1 MPIRLFKERV
11 ICNWRKFIRM
21 SIRRSRYPAKLT
33 KSRQAMRSGRASTG
47 LERRVLAIALAPS
60 ELIGVAETARAR
72 YAGCQRRFFHIRRR
86 KIMTLNPL
94 KARTGI
100 AALTFAAA
108 VVPFV
113 LASPA
118 KAITNRMC
126 T

>member
-1 MPIRLFKERV
+1 GK
-11 ICNWRKFIRM
+11 RK
-21 SIRRSRYPAKLT
+21 RRPGSPARFGGGGARGTAEDGEKMKGGT
-33 KSRQAMRSGRASTG
+33 
-47 LERRVLAIALAPS
+47 VL
-60 ELIGVAETARAR
+60 GNGARAGGVDGGGGDGASHGR
-72 YAGCQRRFFHIRRR
+72 LVVSAGIFHRRRR

-94 KARTGI
+94 KSRTGI

>member
-1 MPIRLFKERV
+1 
-11 ICNWRKFIRM
+11 
-21 SIRRSRYPAKLT
+21 
-33 KSRQAMRSGRASTG
+33 
-47 LERRVLAIALAPS
+47 
-60 ELIGVAETARAR
+60 
-72 YAGCQRRFFHIRRR
+72 
-86 KIMTLNPL
+86 MTLNPL

-118 KAITNRMC
+118 KTITNRMC